1 MPVDEELVAFC
12 EAQRPRLVGFLGLYC
27 GDAQVAEELAHDAIA
42 KTCQRWRHVRG
53 MDAPDAW
60 VYRVALNLAASHF
73 RRIAAERRARAR
85 FPNPRAPQ
93 EADRDDAIAVRKAVT
108 SLPKQQR
115 TALVLR
121 YYLDLSVAETAQLMG
136 CADGTVKS
144 LTHKAIASLHNI
156 RLLDN

>member
-1 MPVDEELVAFC
+1 MPGKPIDPLERSSEKTTRGDLLPVDEELVAFC

-53 MDAPDAW
+53 MVAPDAW

-85 FPNPRAPQ
+85 FPNP
-93 EADRDDAIAVRKAVT
+93 EHSRKPTGTTRSPFARPLPPFRSSSEQHLSCATT
-108 SLPKQQR
+108 STYPSPR
-115 TALVLR
+115 R
-121 YYLDLSVAETAQLMG
+121 PS
-136 CADGTVKS
+136 
-144 LTHKAIASLHNI
+144 
-156 RLLDN
+156 

>member
-108 SLPKQQR
+108 SLRSGSEQH
-115 TALVLR
+115 
-121 YYLDLSVAETAQLMG
+121 LS
-136 CADGTVKS
+136 CATTS
-144 LTHKAIASLHNI
+144 TYPSP
-156 RLLDN
+156 RRPS